1 MHGVRIFDIRIAKV
15 EEELK
20 YYVVHRFAFS
30 LFETVLNDIC
40 RFMKENTS
48 EIIIIKLTCTYMV
61 DNGEIEDLLERIVGD
76 LILTS
81 YSRCLHDI
89 TIGEILRSGRR
100 LIMCFPHHNKY
111 FRPDDIFI
119 ARPISLINSMM
130 HKYVHEEHCLQE
142 YSKCKKNY
150 MVSWTLTPSMSNIIS
165 SIFQRPFS
173 LKEYVS
179 PLQQKLRKFINS
191 LSSAEKAAIGAIDVD
206 FVDVTEVVSVCMA
219 LNSERAKYLINNF
232 IKRKQI
238 IF

>member
-1 MHGVRIFDIRIAKV
+1 
-15 EEELK
+15 
-20 YYVVHRFAFS
+20 
-30 LFETVLNDIC
+30 
-40 RFMKENTS
+40 
-48 EIIIIKLTCTYMV
+48 
-61 DNGEIEDLLERIVGD
+61 
-76 LILTS
+76 
-81 YSRCLHDI
+81 
-89 TIGEILRSGRR
+89 
-100 LIMCFPHHNKY
+100 
-111 FRPDDIFI
+111 
-119 ARPISLINSMM
+119 
-130 HKYVHEEHCLQE
+130 
-142 YSKCKKNY
+142 

-238 IF
+238 II